1 MRGSR
6 AASALVTH
14 RPIVIKRIVFVERSS
29 LKSLPL
35 AALYFYSLQVVQ
47 FLIGDFRDC
56 FSLIYSKKSFCK
68 SCDSFNQI
76 SNCYISILIISPNYK
91 YAHIN

>member
-1 MRGSR
+1 MRGSHTAR
-6 AASALVTH
+6 ALATH

-56 FSLIYSKKSFCK
+56 FSLIYSKKKFCK
-68 SCDSFNQI
+68 SCDNLIKFQ
-76 SNCYISILIISPNYK
+76 NCSISI
-91 YAHIN
+91 